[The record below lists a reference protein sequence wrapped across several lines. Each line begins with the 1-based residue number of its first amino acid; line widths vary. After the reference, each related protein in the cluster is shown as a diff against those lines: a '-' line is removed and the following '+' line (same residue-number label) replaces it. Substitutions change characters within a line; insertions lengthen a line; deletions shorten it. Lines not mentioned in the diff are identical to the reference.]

1 MSIPKY
7 YIQSEQS
14 SPKFLTLTKNGKY
27 DVTTKPKLR
36 FITESKKEAMSIKD
50 NLPRTLKKFSWQVKE
65 IVEQEVIPAQIENLK
80 AEADKA
86 SLAKKAEA
94 AERAE
99 KAEVAEQIPT
109 MKAES
114 SDYGRNYVGKHDDP
128 LLTETLAAV
137 RAAAAGTDALYYQRE
152 QTKQQL
158 AQYND
163 AVFDMLHYLEFSNLD
178 AASSCIFANKLK
190 ALLRNRRV
198 LKNRSKVQ
206 QYLDTYNVQS
216 LKSLDHKVSNMADVS
231 YHPRVLS
238 TLFEEGVR
246 GDEAMKELE
255 EVIR

>member
-1 MSIPKY
+1 MSTKY

-36 FITESKKEAMSIKD
+36 FITESKKEAMSVKD

-65 IVEQEVIPAQIENLK
+65 IVEQEVIPAQIESLKEIASAGKEEVAEK
-80 AEADKA
+80 AEM
-86 SLAKKAEA
+86 
-94 AERAE
+94 AE
-99 KAEVAEQIPT
+99 KAEVAEQIPN
-109 MKAES
+109 MKAEPS
-114 SDYGRNYVGKHDDP
+114 NYGRNYAGKHDDP
-128 LLTETLAAV
+128 LLIETLAAV

-190 ALLRNRRV
+190 TLLRNRRI

-238 TLFEEGVR
+238 TLFEHGVR

-255 EVIR
+255 EVIRK